1 MAKQGWV
8 EQHRMEQRWARRW
21 VEQRFSASLSSS
33 SERVL
38 APEVL
43 CNNCPPAAKAAIK
56 DSTKCGAEALLHPF
70 S

>member
-1 MAKQGWV
+1 
-8 EQHRMEQRWARRW
+8 MEQRMEKRW
-21 VEQRFSASLSSS
+21 VEQRFSAALSSS
-33 SERVL
+33 PERAL

-56 DSTKCGAEALLHPF
+56 ESAKCRAEALLRPF